1 MNGYATL
8 LFDMGYTLVYFE
20 PPETTII
27 RQALREVAA
36 ERSADQI
43 EAAIRAVWDAYYQQ
57 VETTTFPATEAYDRE
72 SQQRLSQA
80 LLSELGLP
88 AQELVSDYM
97 DSLEAWF
104 SRPGV
109 VRPYAEVVEVL
120 TGLLGQGYRLGI
132 VSNWSWNLRQRVAQA
147 GLEGFFEVVWASAY
161 AGCNKPH
168 PDIFAQALG
177 QMGVTPARALYVGDS
192 YRHDIVGARNAGLA
206 AVLLNRE
213 GTAEAPDCPVIGSL
227 QELDDLLVQPYS

>member
-1 MNGYATL
+1 MNRYEAL

-20 PPETTII
+20 PPTSAII
-27 RQALREVAA
+27 QAALREVEV
-36 ERSADQI
+36 ERSGDEI
-43 EAAIRAVWDAYYQQ
+43 EAATQAVWGAYYRQAR
-57 VETTTFPATEAYDRE
+57 TATFPPTEAHDRE
-72 SQQRLSQA
+72 TQIRLSQA

-132 VSNWSWNLRQRVAQA
+132 VSNWGWNLRQRVVQA
-147 GLEGFFEVVWASAY
+147 GLAGFFETVWASAY

-168 PDIFAQALG
+168 PGIFAQALG

-206 AVLLNRE
+206 AVLLDRN
-213 GTAEAPDCPVIGSL
+213 GTTEATDCPVIGSL
-227 QELDDLLVQPYS
+227 RELDDLLVQPYS